1 MIYWQLENF
10 DMSPKSDK
18 KVQVRAFVD
27 ADVRQAF
34 KMACA
39 GEGKTMDA
47 VIGEFIE
54 EYNAKFQEKLRKN
67 D

>member
-1 MIYWQLENF
+1 
-10 DMSPKSDK
+10 MSPKTDK

-39 GEGKTMDA
+39 GRGKTMDA
-47 VIGEFIE
+47 VISEFIE
-54 EYNAKFQEKLRKN
+54 DYNAKFQEELRKN